1 MSLWKNYSNFEETMG
16 KLDTWRSEF
25 YQLIDQREEIME
37 RIRINSMDK
46 RIAKLK
52 ESHLII

>member
-1 MSLWKNYSNFEETMG
+1 MG

-46 RIAKLK
+46 KIAKLK